1 MGAQGLRPTPR
12 DSRCQGQPPARHLVK
27 YLRKGRNWTMVLG
40 LKPMGKPSTK
50 KGKITSFGH
59 NQGLAWSSD
68 SSLWGNQ
75 LPVWES
81 PRLKYGKVLR
91 PIRVLGWWRD
101 TSPLGNLRGLFI
113 FVGDMSANDYFLHR
127 IKHPVLIV
135 ALFRASIVIHR
146 CALLWQT
153 ILLKLW
159 WHLFISKHFGL
170 SRHWFKCY
178 VIVPSSACKFIK
190 T

>member
-12 DSRCQGQPPARHLVK
+12 DNRCRGQPLARHLVK

-40 LKPMGKPSTK
+40 LKPIK
-50 KGKITSFGH
+50 KIKKKKKSFGH
-59 NQGLAWSSD
+59 NQGLAWSLD

-75 LPVWES
+75 LPGWES
-81 PRLKYGKVLR
+81 PRFKYCKMLR
-91 PIRVLGWWRD
+91 PMRVLGWWRD
-101 TSPLGNLRGLFI
+101 APLFGSLRGLFI
-113 FVGDMSANDYFLHR
+113 FAGDMSSSDYFLHR
-127 IKHPVLIV
+127 IKYPVLIS
-135 ALFRASIVIHR
+135 ALFRANIVIHR

-159 WHLFISKHFGL
+159 WHLFIIKYFGL
-170 SRHWFKCY
+170 SHHWFKCY
-178 VIVPSSACKFIK
+178 IIVPSSACKFIK